1 MLHTTTYTFTTL
13 ILAVLMSTVLPAQE
27 LDYQLRIVGHTQLV
41 KKGNRVGL
49 AAWVVFPDVMNE
61 HSLRALLLGGVVYK
75 RERRWIEFMAGGLF
89 SGNELAGFE
98 LDLRYSDRSL
108 KWINAFLETEYNFG
122 TRKLFVQPSA
132 AVPVRIA
139 RIRAGI
145 GAESDFVFAP
155 GNRLAVAGPRLVLPL
170 PVCRRFCRD
179 FSLITA
185 YRFQSDGRRV
195 LRQYLAFTF

>member
-1 MLHTTTYTFTTL
+1 MLHVSCAITTL
-13 ILAVLMSTVLPAQE
+13 ILAMLASNGLHAQG

-41 KKGNRVGL
+41 KKSNKVGF

-89 SGNELAGFE
+89 SSNEPAGFE

-108 KWINAFLETEYNFG
+108 KWIHAFVETEYNFR
-122 TRKLFVQPSA
+122 TRKLFFQPSA
-132 AVPVRIA
+132 AIPARIA
-139 RIRAGI
+139 RIRVGI

-170 PVCRRFCRD
+170 PVCRRVCRD
-179 FSLITA
+179 SSLITA

-195 LRQYLAFTF
+195 LRQYLAFNF